1 MAAGSDPLSLRAG
14 DADRERVVGQLRR
27 HHLDGRL
34 DGDELEERLGRA
46 YGARTLGDL
55 SGLVGDLPTLAA
67 VGEPLPP
74 APPQK
79 AGWIG
84 RRSFGQTHELPVPV
98 PTAYREGLRSIAASM
113 AQYGF
118 RLSERHEEQALVFE
132 RDERSFWVYLVCVA
146 FFPFGLLALLVKSAQ
161 EVRVDFVNVPG
172 SRSRLLVTGRTSRG
186 VRKALLQLSD

>member
-1 MAAGSDPLSLRAG
+1 MAAGSDTPALRAG

-34 DGDELEERLGRA
+34 DGDELEERLERA
-46 YGARTLGDL
+46 YAARTLGDL
-55 SGLVGDLPTLAA
+55 AGLVGDLP
-67 VGEPLPP
+67 VVSGPSEPLSP

-98 PTAYREGLRSIAASM
+98 PAAYREGMRSIAASM

-118 RLSERHEEQALVFE
+118 RLNERHEDQALVFE
-132 RDERSFWVYLVCVA
+132 RHERPVWVWATCVLL
-146 FFPFGLLALLVKSAQ
+146 FPFGLFALMVTSAQ
-161 EVRVDFVNVPG
+161 EVRIDFVALPG

>member
-1 MAAGSDPLSLRAG
+1 MAAGSDPLALRAG

-46 YGARTLGDL
+46 YAARTLGDL
-55 SGLVGDLPTLAA
+55 AGLVGDLPA
-67 VGEPLPP
+67 VSAPSAPLPA

-98 PTAYREGLRSIAASM
+98 PAAYREGMRSIAASM
-113 AQYGF
+113 GQYGF
-118 RLSERHEEQALVFE
+118 RLRERNEGQSLVFE
-132 RDERSFWVYLVCVA
+132 RDERPLWVWVVCVLA
-146 FFPFGLLALLVKSAQ
+146 FPFGLFALMVKSAQ
-161 EVRVDFVNVPG
+161 EVRIDFVALPG
-172 SRSRLLVTGRTSRG
+172 SRSRLLVTGRTGRH